1 MNQFDDISG
10 VDRPDSTDGL
20 RDPPPREEGEQRP
33 RLADAECSAVV
44 ARLRERFSFG
54 G

>member
-1 MNQFDDISG
+1 MNHPHISDTHDQDNAPQNGEDDQ
-10 VDRPDSTDGL
+10 P
-20 RDPPPREEGEQRP
+20 
-33 RLADAECSAVV
+33 LAETERRRVV

>member
-1 MNQFDDISG
+1 MNHPHISDTDDQANAPKN
-10 VDRPDSTDGL
+10 DENDEP
-20 RDPPPREEGEQRP
+20 
-33 RLADAECSAVV
+33 LAEAERIRVV